1 MWNYKCDD
9 NECNIRDGVRA
20 VVTGGCS
27 KGLFLRL
34 ENGQEAFASFGSLVP
49 GTEVLCT
56 ILKKA
61 TERWRVLVAIDS
73 VLGSTRMLLIQ
84 STLTLNIWK
93 MIRWRKF

>member
-1 MWNYKCDD
+1 MWIHEYEDEDYCV
-9 NECNIRDGVRA
+9 RDGVRA

-34 ENGQEAFASFGSLVP
+34 ENGQEAFASFGGLVP

-56 ILKKA
+56 GLKKA

-73 VLGSTRMLLIQ
+73 VLERELAA
-84 STLTLNIWK
+84 
-93 MIRWRKF
+93 

>member
-1 MWNYKCDD
+1 MMWNYKCDEND
-9 NECNIRDGVRA
+9 CNIRDKA

-34 ENGQEAFASFGSLVP
+34 ENGQEAFASFGGLVP

-56 ILKKA
+56 VLKKA

-73 VLGSTRMLLIQ
+73 ALEREIVT
-84 STLTLNIWK
+84 
-93 MIRWRKF
+93 

>member
-1 MWNYKCDD
+1 MVWNYKCDD

-73 VLGSTRMLLIQ
+73 VFGSKLAA
-84 STLTLNIWK
+84 
-93 MIRWRKF
+93 